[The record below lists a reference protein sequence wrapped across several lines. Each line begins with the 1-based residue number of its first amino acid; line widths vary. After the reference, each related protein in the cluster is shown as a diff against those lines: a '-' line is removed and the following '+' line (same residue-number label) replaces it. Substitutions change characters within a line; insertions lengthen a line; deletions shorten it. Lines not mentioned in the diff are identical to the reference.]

1 MSVASQ
7 DDLEMNIRVRVT
19 RLECVG
25 SLQALCRLYVLV
37 FLLPRLLTCHL
48 CLMAALISWI

>member
-7 DDLEMNIRVRVT
+7 DDLEMNVRVRVT